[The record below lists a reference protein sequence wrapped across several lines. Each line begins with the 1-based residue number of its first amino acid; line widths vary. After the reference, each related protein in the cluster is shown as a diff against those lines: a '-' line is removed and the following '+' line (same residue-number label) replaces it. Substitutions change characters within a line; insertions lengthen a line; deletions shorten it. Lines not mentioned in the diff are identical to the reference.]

1 MANGMGSLY
10 IGVSGLH
17 SAQTALNT
25 TAHNLANINTE
36 GYTRQQITFEDMTY
50 LTVGTR
56 SNTIDKYGLGVSVS
70 EIRRIRDT
78 FIDRAYRTENGRLG
92 YYESNLK
99 AVEEVED
106 LFGEM
111 QGVTYQDCLKNLYSA
126 VNELSKNPESTVAR
140 SSLIQYTSAFVN
152 RSNKIYESLKDY
164 QTTLNTEVQNS
175 VNRINELGQTIF
187 ALNKQIQGIES
198 GSGEYANDL
207 RGFKAVDDFNLEV
220 KRGEFVTFLGPSGCG
235 KTTTLRMIAGF
246 ELPSSGE
253 ILLDGRDIAH
263 LPANKRPINT
273 VFQRYALFPHMNI
286 YENIAFGL
294 KLKKL
299 PKEEIRK
306 KVKHVLA
313 MVDLEGF
320 EDRKIATLS
329 GGQQQRIAIA
339 RALVNEPEILML
351 DEPLGALD
359 LKMRKEMQLELKNM
373 HDQLG
378 ITFIYVTHDQEEALT
393 MSDKIVVLSEGK
405 IQQIGTPEDIYN
417 EPKNAFV
424 ADFIG
429 ESNIFKGIMTGHMKV
444 RFCGGEFTGMDD
456 VPEGTLVD
464 VVVRPEDVI
473 ITAPQDGTVA
483 GVVTSVIFK
492 GMHYEVAVESGKY
505 EIIIRTT
512 KCYAAGDEVGICL
525 EPDGIHVM
533 LAEDHTTSF
542 VTTINS
548 DYTLDFNGKVIRCD
562 LTKVVPKS
570 KMKDNVLIDENG
582 ETVDISKL
590 KVQVSIQPD
599 DIEMSDEAEAG
610 LVSGEII
617 NLIYK
622 GDHYSYVVRTEYGH
636 DLIVDDEYLWN
647 MNDKVSLVMPED
659 KMKFQLK
666 K

>member
-1 MANGMGSLY
+1 M
-10 IGVSGLH
+10 SGQ
-17 SAQTALNT
+17 SE
-25 TAHNLANINTE
+25 NIIE
-36 GYTRQQITFEDMTY
+36 
-50 LTVGTR
+50 
-56 SNTIDKYGLGVSVS
+56 
-70 EIRRIRDT
+70 
-78 FIDRAYRTENGRLG
+78 
-92 YYESNLK
+92 LK
-99 AVEEVED
+99 HI
-106 LFGEM
+106 
-111 QGVTYQDCLKNLYSA
+111 
-126 VNELSKNPESTVAR
+126 SKV
-140 SSLIQYTSAFVN
+140 Y
-152 RSNKIYESLKDY
+152 
-164 QTTLNTEVQNS
+164 
-175 VNRINELGQTIF
+175 
-187 ALNKQIQGIES
+187 
-198 GSGEYANDL
+198 NDN
-207 RGFKAVDDFNLEV
+207 GFKAVDDFNLEV

-246 ELPSSGE
+246 ELPTSGQ
-253 ILLDGRDIAH
+253 ILLNGEDISQ

-306 KVKHVLA
+306 KVKHVLD

-320 EDRKIATLS
+320 ENRRISTLS

-393 MSDKIVVLSEGK
+393 MSDKIVVMSEGR
-405 IQQIGTPEDIYN
+405 IQQVGTPEDIYN

-464 VVVRPEDVI
+464 VVIRPEDVI
-473 ITAPQDGTVA
+473 ITKPEDGTVA
-483 GVVTSVIFK
+483 GEVTSVIFK
-492 GMHYEVAVESGKY
+492 GMHYEVTVESGKY
-505 EIIIRTT
+505 EMIIRTT
-512 KCYAAGDEVGICL
+512 RCYHVGDWVGMQL
-525 EPDGIHVM
+525 EPDGIHIM
-533 LAEDHTTSF
+533 IAEDHTTSF
-542 VTTINS
+542 VTTVNS
-548 DYTLDFNGKVIRCD
+548 DYTLDFNGKVIGCD
-562 LTKVVPKS
+562 ITGVIPKS
-570 KMKDNVLIDENG
+570 KMKEGILVDENG
-582 ETVDISKL
+582 EAVDVSKFR
-590 KVQVSIQPD
+590 VIVSIQPD
-599 DIEMSDEAEAG
+599 DIEMSDEIDAG
-610 LVSGEII
+610 LVSGRII

-647 MNDKVSLVMPED
+647 MDDQVGLIMPED